1 MVLILLADG
10 FEETEAIAPA
20 DLLRRAGAKEIH
32 MRVSAPPFV
41 SECYY
46 GTDIDSKDKLIAC
59 RMSLEEIRKTLD
71 ADSLGYLSLEHLQQI
86 AQVTTGC
93 GFCMGCF
100 TGEYPIEV
108 PEETPCD
115 KFSQKLCN
123 N

>member
-1 MVLILLADG
+1 MSWLMTRLYAVPPPPRSPTCCVRLALPKCTSA
-10 FEETEAIAPA
+10 FLP
-20 DLLRRAGAKEIH
+20 LRFIN
-32 MRVSAPPFV
+32 P
-41 SECYY
+41 CYF

-59 RMSLEEIRKTLD
+59 RMSIDDIRKTLD
-71 ADSLGYLSLEHLQQI
+71 ADTLGYLSLEHLQQI

>member
-1 MVLILLADG
+1 M
-10 FEETEAIAPA
+10 
-20 DLLRRAGAKEIH
+20 LREAGATEVHI
-32 MRVSAPPFV
+32 RISSPPFINP
-41 SECYY
+41 CYF

-100 TGEYPIEV
+100 TGEYPIAV